1 MIYHR
6 ILPVVGCFL
15 FWEVAYGETIR
26 LEIKP
31 GPPNL
36 VTFVSQAPLE
46 TIVGKTNSISG
57 WISFNP
63 ADLSQPVASDIV
75 VNMATL
81 DTDNKIRNGHMRDN
95 HLHTDRYPTSRFQ
108 LKKILVDSG
117 MPLPDGEPMKF
128 SIQGE
133 FTLHGVTRSIQ
144 PSVTATWKPT
154 TKTLEVTAQFTVK
167 LSDYQIP
174 RPQFL
179 VMKLDEEQKVT
190 VYFQASGEKGSS
202 GISSTP

>member
-1 MIYHR
+1 M
-6 ILPVVGCFL
+6 
-15 FWEVAYGETIR
+15 
-26 LEIKP
+26 
-31 GPPNL
+31 
-36 VTFVSQAPLE
+36 SQAPLE

-117 MPLPDGEPMKF
+117 IPLPDGEPMKF

-154 TKTLEVTAQFTVK
+154 TKTLEVIAQFTVK